1 MSSFSREKAESKGK
15 RPSIGKKNNTNHR
28 CIHRLARS
36 VDGNAE
42 MLSID
47 WTQGRRVPTIN
58 LIARSEVCV
67 PNAAAVSTVPLVR
80 DNLAT
85 REDDTSRL
93 WKKKVPRSLANRSR
107 LACLARKEW
116 NENYVRSSLLF
127 IKCVSDT
134 YIRNVI
140 FNGLEFDRRIWL
152 RVYTYSVQ
160 RQRLR

>member
-1 MSSFSREKAESKGK
+1 MKKQNRKGNALVWEE
-15 RPSIGKKNNTNHR
+15 KNNTSHR

-93 WKKKVPRSLANRSR
+93 
-107 LACLARKEW
+107 
-116 NENYVRSSLLF
+116 
-127 IKCVSDT
+127 
-134 YIRNVI
+134 
-140 FNGLEFDRRIWL
+140 
-152 RVYTYSVQ
+152 
-160 RQRLR
+160 

>member
-15 RPSIGKKNNTNHR
+15 RPSIGKKSNTSHR

-93 WKKKVPRSLANRSR
+93 
-107 LACLARKEW
+107 
-116 NENYVRSSLLF
+116 
-127 IKCVSDT
+127 
-134 YIRNVI
+134 
-140 FNGLEFDRRIWL
+140 
-152 RVYTYSVQ
+152 
-160 RQRLR
+160 

>member
-1 MSSFSREKAESKGK
+1 MKKQNRKGNALVSEKKS
-15 RPSIGKKNNTNHR
+15 NTSHR

-93 WKKKVPRSLANRSR
+93 
-107 LACLARKEW
+107 
-116 NENYVRSSLLF
+116 
-127 IKCVSDT
+127 
-134 YIRNVI
+134 
-140 FNGLEFDRRIWL
+140 
-152 RVYTYSVQ
+152 
-160 RQRLR
+160 